1 MEYQPYFDI
10 DFDIAKICDTPYLK
24 LNLTSEDAKQWLSQ
38 HLSYED
44 EWTEAPEDLMIA
56 IPLSNFV
63 AGYEIAAKEF
73 GVLDS
78 VKIQCVVCSPT
89 FEQELFASHIEIWAP
104 DDSASPAHEFYCVF
118 SELKTHANF
127 ELTLSLDMLNLP
139 QKEFASTQ
147 DLVDAFNQRT
157 SQWLEEQS

>member
-1 MEYQPYFDI
+1 MEYQPYFN
-10 DFDIAKICDTPYLK
+10 IATVCDTPYLK
-24 LNLTSEDAKQWLSQ
+24 LDLTSEDAKQWLSQ

-44 EWTEAPEDLMIA
+44 ERTGVPEDLMIA

-63 AGYEIAAKEF
+63 AGYEIVAREF

-78 VKIQCVVCSPT
+78 VKIPCVVCSPT

-104 DDSASPAHEFYCVF
+104 DDSASPAYEFYCVF

-147 DLVDAFNQRT
+147 ELIDAFNHQA
-157 SQWLEEQS
+157 SHLLEEQS